1 MYALI
6 LCIVAILAPETAP
19 AAPLTNL
26 SFETNLMG
34 WTASGDVQRI
44 LPGPAPGQNTWGQ
57 PGFTAT
63 DGRWVALVSTAPD
76 PLFYRAPGIDS
87 GEDRDGNGRH
97 ERDLSTLTQSFTA
110 TTSFSLSFD
119 WTVATSEFDGYAR
132 HNDIAGARLIS
143 DDGDAIPLLQ
153 LATDNGSY
161 TGGFTP
167 LSSDDFTIGGWG
179 WGTADPHPSSSFF
192 ENGTYRGGVRT
203 ATRDLIPAGSYTLEF
218 FAGDDANGRFDT
230 GLFVDNVRV
239 TAVPEPIS
247 LSLVAMLF
255 PIVAFS
261 RHR

>member
-1 MYALI
+1 MGTAYA
-6 LCIVAILAPETAP
+6 AS
-19 AAPLTNL
+19 LTNL
-26 SFETNLMG
+26 SFETDLVG

-97 ERDLSTLTQSFTA
+97 ERDLATLSQRFTA
-110 TTSFSLSFD
+110 ATPFSLSFD
-119 WTVATSEFDGYAR
+119 WTVATSELGEYAH
-132 HNDIAGARLIS
+132 HNDIVGARLIPDS
-143 DDGDAIPLLQ
+143 GDAIPLLQ
-153 LATDNGSY
+153 LATDNGNY
-161 TGGFTP
+161 TGDFTP
-167 LSSDDFTIGGWG
+167 LAGDDFTVQGWG

-192 ENGTYRGGVRT
+192 RDGTYRGGLHT
-203 ATRDLIPAGSYTLEF
+203 ATRDIIPAGAYTLEF

-230 GLFVDNVRV
+230 GLFVDNLRFQTTVPV
-239 TAVPEPIS
+239 TVVPEPIA
-247 LSLVAMLF
+247 LSLVAILL

-261 RHR
+261 RQR